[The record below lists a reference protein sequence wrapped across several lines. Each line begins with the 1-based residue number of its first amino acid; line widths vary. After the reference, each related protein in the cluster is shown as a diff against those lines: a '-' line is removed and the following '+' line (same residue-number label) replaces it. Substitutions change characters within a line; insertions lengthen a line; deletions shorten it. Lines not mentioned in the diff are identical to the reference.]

1 MASLCLRKNEK
12 GDPFGKGKSKM
23 DCRCLGRKRSQNY
36 CLEDRKN
43 KVTKATRENVVLRL
57 VFINEKAIRVEG
69 FLQLQLVT

>member
-1 MASLCLRKNEK
+1 
-12 GDPFGKGKSKM
+12 M